1 MWESQYGRQNL
12 QLEKG
17 LRWLVEIMPGK
28 TLTLGSVGLA
38 FLRGIRFIYCPHKS
52 WCCFLPSAGQWRAVS
67 FTVYPLPPTHDTP
80 FYRQFSLPIFPRTV
94 ETHRMTLG
102 YHCAAH
108 QKGKQSTGAIKKRR
122 VSYLFFQQ
130 GIFARTAAA
139 CGFHSH
145 ALQISSASSM
155 STRAWTVFDTVAQ

>member
-1 MWESQYGRQNL
+1 MWESQCGRQNL

-28 TLTLGSVGLA
+28 TLTLGSVGPA

-80 FYRQFSLPIFPRTV
+80 FYRQISLPILSHSGDAPNDSRIPLCCTP
-94 ETHRMTLG
+94 
-102 YHCAAH
+102 
-108 QKGKQSTGAIKKRR
+108 KGEAKYGRNKKREGFCIYFSSR
-122 VSYLFFQQ
+122 AFSPERRLLVVF
-130 GIFARTAAA
+130 IRTLCKFLLHQA
-139 CGFHSH
+139 CPRGLQPFS
-145 ALQISSASSM
+145 AL
-155 STRAWTVFDTVAQ
+155 